1 MRILLA
7 ALTIGLAFLAS
18 CAPPPKVVQGTVV
31 SSDNAQKFVSVR
43 DAEKPDSTLEF
54 SFDGAEVGAKPQPG
68 DTVRVAYL
76 IQDGK
81 LKATRIM
88 NISRQKDLKGG
99 K

>member
-7 ALTIGLAFLAS
+7 ALTVGMAFLLS
-18 CAPPPKVVQGTVV
+18 CATPPKVVQGTVV
-31 SSDNAQKFVSVR
+31 SSDNSQKIVTIR
-43 DAEKPDSTLEF
+43 DEGKPDSTLEF
-54 SFDGAEVGAKPQPG
+54 SFEEAEVGAKPQPG
-68 DTVRVAYL
+68 DTIRVAYL
-76 IQDGK
+76 VQDGK